1 MRAYGGG
8 RITTAATATL
18 PARSLYPI
26 ANRPLYVVECG
37 VFNTTATQTNVALG
51 RFTTAGT
58 PGAGFTELSEDPE
71 ITPVG
76 TLFDSH
82 TSTAPTLAGAIVR
95 GDLGAAI
102 GAGIVWSFGSR
113 GIVIPQ
119 GTGNGVGLYV
129 PNGTGQIWDFYF
141 AWDEC

>member
-1 MRAYGGG
+1 MRAYGSG
-8 RITTAATATL
+8 RITTAATNLL
-18 PARSLYPI
+18 PAGSLYAI
-26 ANRPLYVVECG
+26 ANRPVYVLECG
-37 VFNTTATQTNVALG
+37 VFNTTVTATNVALA
-51 RFTTAGT
+51 RLTTAGT
-58 PGAGFTELSEDPE
+58 PGAGFTELSEDPD
-71 ITPVG
+71 ITPVA

-82 TSTAPTLAGAIVR
+82 TSTGPTIAGAIVR

-102 GAGIVWSFGSR
+102 GAGIIWTFGGK

-141 AWDEC
+141 AWEE